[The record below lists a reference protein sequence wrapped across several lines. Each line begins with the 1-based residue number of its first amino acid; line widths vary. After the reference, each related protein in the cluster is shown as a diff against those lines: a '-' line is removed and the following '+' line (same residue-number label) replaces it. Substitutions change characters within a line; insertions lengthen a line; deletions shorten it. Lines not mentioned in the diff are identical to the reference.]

1 MSEVKFTKDIIGS
14 PNGIIVN
21 EYKEGQIINDVELG
35 EYLKTVWTEAKII
48 VPVTAKA
55 NAKADADADADGEG
69 AGENDKDKDKDELT
83 EKQIGEYVYQA
94 KEILEAPNGE
104 DGEVLSAED
113 IAKLKE
119 IGIALK
125 IAGMVTSKNPQT
137 ILDKINKYIDEY
149 EEAGA
154 GEGEDGEGAGEND
167 APEGEEE
174 IPE

>member
-48 VPVTAKA
+48 VPVTA
-55 NAKADADADADGEG
+55 NAKADADADGEG
-69 AGENDKDKDKDELT
+69 AGENDKDQDKDKDELT
-83 EKQIGEYVYQA
+83 EEQIGEYVYQA

-154 GEGEDGEGAGEND
+154 EEGEDGEGAGEND

>member
-48 VPVTAKA
+48 VPVTA
-55 NAKADADADADGEG
+55 NAKADADADGEG
-69 AGENDKDKDKDELT
+69 AGEKDKDKDELT
-83 EKQIGEYVYQA
+83 EEQIGEYVYQA